1 MGRSA
6 RVALSFAATDGSELH
21 RIKSRSCQSRDG
33 PDGIAGREFSFAT
46 RADPGKESHA
56 DTRSTSRARRF
67 GECACRCVEVRT
79 ACGSGRALSM
89 FERRAPFAPEYCT
102 PVSVRTN
109 HVHVVVSIG
118 PKKPDA

>member
-6 RVALSFAATDGSELH
+6 RVALSLAAIDGSELH

-56 DTRSTSRARRF
+56 DSRSTSRARRF
-67 GECACRCVEVRT
+67 GECTCRCVEVRT

-89 FERRAPFAPEYCT
+89 WTDADT
-102 PVSVRTN
+102 PLAQLLAFRC
-109 HVHVVVSIG
+109 
-118 PKKPDA
+118 